1 MTYTSINSVIP
12 RGKAILVALAAS
24 LAVAGPALA
33 DQPPALAGQPTK
45 SVCIKADEVDHTKVL
60 NDRQVLFYMR
70 GRQIWLNTLK
80 SRCSTLPIQ
89 EGFSMPSNYS
99 EFCANAQTIR
109 VLFTGQ
115 PCQLGE
121 FTPYQKPVA
130 PS

>member
-1 MTYTSINSVIP
+1 MTNTSIDSVVP

-24 LAVAGPALA
+24 LAFAGPAMA
-33 DQPPALAGQPTK
+33 DQPTK

-70 GRQIWLNTLK
+70 GKQVWLNTLK
-80 SRCSTLPIQ
+80 GRCSTLPIQ
-89 EGFSMPSNYS
+89 DGFAMPSNYS

-109 VLFTGQ
+109 VLYSGQ
-115 PCQLGE
+115 FCQLGE
-121 FTPYQKPVA
+121 FTPYQAPVG